1 MHKAIATLGVWA
13 AVGVVGCFDPLAA
26 IGVSIGAVVVTA
38 IIWES

>member
-1 MHKAIATLGVWA
+1 MNKTIATLGIWMT
-13 AVGVVGCFDPLAA
+13 VGVIGCFDPLAA